1 MSNQMKVSQ
10 DMPSKE
16 NKCECVQKGDN
27 REVFRKK
34 IFIKQNGKI
43 NTESN
48 DMGRPALHATFSC
61 QRHDGVD
68 LRKIIAYQPVG
79 SHRLVGVSSRLRSP
93 SHKSCNRAATALDAN
108 ECPSSLEVLA
118 SGWKTLAPSF
128 LPSSSLVCIFTFFF
142 ARASTS
148 SGSGSWVTTC
158 CRKEIRRA

>member
-1 MSNQMKVSQ
+1 MKVSQ

-27 REVFRKK
+27 REVFLKK

-48 DMGRPALHATFSC
+48 DMGRLALHATFSC

-108 ECPSSLEVLA
+108 ESPSSLEVLVGQIVDALQACLLWVGKNHSPNGITHAAQAIGRVPA
-118 SGWKTLAPSF
+118 S
-128 LPSSSLVCIFTFFF
+128 
-142 ARASTS
+142 
-148 SGSGSWVTTC
+148 
-158 CRKEIRRA
+158 CRTQSCP